1 MHSPTTKIAVFGAGS
16 IGCYLGGLLSSQGLD
31 VIFIG
36 RDRLKKAVEKQGLTL
51 THFEADPIQLSSEE
65 ARIETRPSAL
75 KNCGLI
81 LLCTK
86 SQDTGAA
93 TQDILKYAKPDSYIV
108 SCQNGVG
115 NVEILNKFLKT
126 GLGGHN
132 FKVSGAIIP
141 FNVTPTGPASYHC
154 GTGGA
159 LHFEHNLPEDV
170 QDAFKSAGQD
180 AKYGGNFQGDQWAK
194 LLVNLNNALNTL
206 SGGTLR
212 EAFQQRDYRLAFARV
227 IAEGLSV
234 AEAKNIE
241 IGKFN
246 GRSPSL
252 LIRMLK
258 LPNFLYKFLMD
269 KIVKIDAKARSS
281 MLDDLELGRA
291 SEIDYLQGEIVR
303 EGKALNLQT
312 PANLNVLR
320 AVQNAFKTGRS
331 PNLSGTEILSLVNEG
346 Q

>member
-1 MHSPTTKIAVFGAGS
+1 MNSPTTKIAVFGAGS
-16 IGCYLGGLLSSQGLD
+16 IGCYLGGILKSQNMD
-31 VIFIG
+31 VVFIG
-36 RDRLKKAVEKQGLTL
+36 RDRLKKAVQTKGMTL
-51 THFEADPIQLSSEE
+51 THFEAAPLHLPSGSI
-65 ARIETRPSAL
+65 RVETTPSAL
-75 KNCGLI
+75 KNCDLI

-86 SQDTGAA
+86 SQDTANAA
-93 TQDILKYAKPDSYIV
+93 QEIRKHAKPGSQIV

-115 NVEILNKFLKT
+115 NVEILNEYLKS
-126 GLGGHN
+126 GLDNQN
-132 FKVSGAIIP
+132 FQISGAIIP

-154 GTGGA
+154 GTDGA
-159 LHFEHNLPEDV
+159 LHFEHGLPGDV
-170 QDAFKSAGQD
+170 QDAFKSAGQH

-212 EAFQQRDYRLAFARV
+212 EAFLQRDYRLAFAKV
-227 IAEGLSV
+227 IAEGISV
-234 AEAKNIE
+234 AKAKNIE

-252 LIRMLK
+252 LIKMLK

-269 KIVKIDAKARSS
+269 RIVKIDAKARSS
-281 MLDDLELGRA
+281 MLDDLELGRP

-303 EGKALNLQT
+303 EGKTLNLQT

-331 PNLSGTEILSLVNEG
+331 PNLSGTEILNLVKER